1 MQRDACLNSNG
12 KTGQHRPASIQF
24 LTPKQTTNMSAQEFS
39 GKVSQMKASAKWLA
53 SEDFID
59 LGEVEFEI
67 AGVYQNAGETMQ
79 DGKKKDFFSIAF
91 TKTPKQ
97 LVLNATNRKTL
108 SAAFGA
114 QVKNW
119 IGKKVRIYAQD
130 GVKAIGGGT
139 TTGLRIK
146 ADRVSRPV
154 TNPFAGLEG
163 GQE

>member
-1 MQRDACLNSNG
+1 
-12 KTGQHRPASIQF
+12 
-24 LTPKQTTNMSAQEFS
+24 MSAEPFS

-67 AGVYQNAGETMQ
+67 SGVFQNTGEVMQ
-79 DGKKKDFFSIAF
+79 DGKKKDFFTVAF

-108 SAAFGA
+108 SNAFGA

-119 IGKKVRIYAQD
+119 SGKKVRLYAQD

-146 ADRVSRPV
+146 AERVYRAPV
-154 TNPFAGLEG
+154 DPFAPQEEG
-163 GQE
+163 AQ

>member
-1 MQRDACLNSNG
+1 
-12 KTGQHRPASIQF
+12 
-24 LTPKQTTNMSAQEFS
+24 MSAQEFN

-67 AGVYQNAGETMQ
+67 AAVYQNAGEVMQ
-79 DGKKKDFFSIAF
+79 DGKKKDFFSVAF

-108 SAAFGA
+108 SGAFGA

-119 IGKKVRIYAQD
+119 TGKKVRVYAQD

-163 GQE
+163 GAE